1 MQVILFSIIVQVLP
15 KQYLDHALVKKPFVS
30 YVIIF
35 VGVSPFMSIPCC
47 LLSYLLAKSAQDED
61 TFDHH

>member
-1 MQVILFSIIVQVLP
+1 MEVTLCSIIVQVFP

-30 YVIIF
+30 YVVIF

-47 LLSYLLAKSAQDED
+47 MLSYLLAKSAQDED
-61 TFDHH
+61 TFDPH

>member
-1 MQVILFSIIVQVLP
+1 MQVILFSIFQVLP
-15 KQYLDHALVKKPFVS
+15 KLYPDHALVKKPFVS

-35 VGVSPFMSIPCC
+35 VGISPFMSIPCC